1 MGHPSPKYTAEFKQ
15 RAAGLY
21 RERGCTHAELAREPG
36 RDAGSIS
43 DWVKRAD
50 AAGAAPDRNPFQM
63 AGEPR
68 GPRRENDR
76 PRTGNGMLL
85 KAGAFF
91 AGRRREGR
99 PRRGPGS
106 RSYRPTRAPG
116 GSRTYARRSG

>member
-1 MGHPSPKYTAEFKQ
+1 MGRPSPECTAEFKR

-21 RERGCTHAELAREPG
+21 RERGCAYAGLAREPG
-36 RDAGSIS
+36 CDAGGIS
-43 DWVKRAD
+43 AWVERAG
-50 AAGAAPDRNPFQM
+50 AAGAAPDRDPFQM

-91 AGRRREGR
+91 AGRRL
-99 PRRGPGS
+99 
-106 RSYRPTRAPG
+106 
-116 GSRTYARRSG
+116 

>member
-1 MGHPSPKYTAEFKQ
+1 MGHPSPKYAAEFKR

-21 RERGCTHAELAREPG
+21 RELGCACAELAREPG
-36 RDAGSIS
+36 RDAGGIS
-43 DWVKRAD
+43 DRVRRAG

-76 PRTGNGMLL
+76 PRTENEMLL

-91 AGRRREGR
+91 AGRQL
-99 PRRGPGS
+99 
-106 RSYRPTRAPG
+106 
-116 GSRTYARRSG
+116 